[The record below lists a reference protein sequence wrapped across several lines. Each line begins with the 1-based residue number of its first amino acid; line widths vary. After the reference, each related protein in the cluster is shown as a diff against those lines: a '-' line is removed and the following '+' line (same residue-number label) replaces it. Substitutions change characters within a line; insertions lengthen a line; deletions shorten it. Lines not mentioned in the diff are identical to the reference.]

1 MKKQAVLTS
10 LFTLVLLLLMT
21 VSAFAEET
29 ADSYGLTQLAAPTEL
44 SWGRDYNWD
53 GESYNEVPGFISWKV
68 EAPTQ
73 NTYRVIIY
81 SKDTGK
87 EISNE
92 THPYDAD
99 ETILYCSLPTFIT
112 GYWYDEFQS
121 TADSNFASGTYY
133 FTVQALGDGTK
144 YRDSEIVTSS
154 DWTYTKPTTNL
165 AAPTNLH
172 WVGRRSLWDPPE
184 DTSDVGGYMVD
195 YYWYNEE
202 TQEYDSVD
210 GSVWWRI
217 PSNSSPEDYLE
228 DDCIEDTGLGQY
240 YFRVR
245 TLSRDITKVCSS
257 PWSELSPV
265 YNLTEITADVDRTLD
280 TILDDYASTDL
291 TA

>member
-21 VSAFAEET
+21 VSAFAAERT
-29 ADSYGLTQLAAPTEL
+29 DSSELTQLAAPTEL

-81 SKDTGK
+81 SEDTGK

-92 THPYDAD
+92 THPYDAN

-144 YRDSEIVTSS
+144 YRDSEIVTSP
-154 DWTYTKPTTNL
+154 DWTYTKPTISL

-210 GSVWWRI
+210 GSV
-217 PSNSSPEDYLE
+217 
-228 DDCIEDTGLGQY
+228 
-240 YFRVR
+240 
-245 TLSRDITKVCSS
+245 
-257 PWSELSPV
+257 
-265 YNLTEITADVDRTLD
+265 
-280 TILDDYASTDL
+280 
-291 TA
+291 